1 MARSEG
7 ANAAL
12 ERVRQGFDPTE
23 EKRQR
28 RPVVGPAADTF
39 ANALKDY
46 LERAQ
51 RNTAPATFAEAR
63 P

>member
-1 MARSEG
+1 MPHLSAFAKALIQPRRSGSG
-7 ANAAL
+7 A
-12 ERVRQGFDPTE
+12 
-23 EKRQR
+23 
-28 RPVVGPAADTF
+28 PVVGPAADTF